1 MRRAVENVVRNALR
15 FSQSGQMVNVRVLR
29 LGQEVQLS
37 IADRGPGVEEGKL
50 AGIFDPFVRIGSPR
64 MGKGYGLGLAIARKA
79 VTLQGGTI
87 QARNRAQG
95 GLRVTMTLPLH
106 EPS

>member
-1 MRRAVENVVRNALR
+1 
-15 FSQSGQMVNVRVLR
+15 
-29 LGQEVQLS
+29 
-37 IADRGPGVEEGKL
+37 
-50 AGIFDPFVRIGSPR
+50 

-79 VTLQGGTI
+79 VILQGGTI

>member
-1 MRRAVENVVRNALR
+1 MDNVVRNALR

-29 LGQEVQLS
+29 LGQEMQLS
-37 IADRGPGVEEGKL
+37 IADRGPGVEEGE
-50 AGIFDPFVRIGSPR
+50 AGGDLRPFVRIGSPP

-79 VTLQGGTI
+79 VILQGGTI

-95 GLRVTMTLPLH
+95 ELRVTMTLPVH
-106 EPS
+106 DPS

>member
-37 IADRGPGVEEGKL
+37 IADRGPGWRREAG
-50 AGIFDPFVRIGSPR
+50 GIFDPFVRIGSPR

-79 VTLQGGTI
+79 VILQGGTI

-95 GLRVTMTLPLH
+95 T
-106 EPS
+106 

>member
-1 MRRAVENVVRNALR
+1 MFACCAWARRC
-15 FSQSGQMVNVRVLR
+15 SSPSPIG
-29 LGQEVQLS
+29 
-37 IADRGPGVEEGKL
+37 GPGWRRRKL

-79 VTLQGGTI
+79 VILQGGTI
-87 QARNRAQG
+87 QACNRAQG

-106 EPS
+106 DPS